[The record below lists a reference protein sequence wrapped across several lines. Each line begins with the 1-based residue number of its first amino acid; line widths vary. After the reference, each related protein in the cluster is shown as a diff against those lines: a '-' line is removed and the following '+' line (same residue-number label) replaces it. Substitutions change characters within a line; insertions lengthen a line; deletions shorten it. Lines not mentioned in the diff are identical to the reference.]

1 MKLET
6 AVLALL
12 AGLVATPALAEDA
25 PSRAIGMDTSFSTD
39 ADDTDVLKLGL
50 DLDWRHEGPEK
61 YAGIRLEKA
70 LFDPLGRGWRGRER
84 AYVRV
89 ADSLGKWKYNVTA
102 GTDGHTILGSADVHD
117 EARFRKEFFVE
128 REILETPQG
137 LAKGIYYTLAGGAID
152 LPADDRNILT
162 LVAGVQPFTG
172 DNVRTL
178 FRANFIHVLKPDS
191 GLSLQLRT
199 RYFHDSDPHEYDYY
213 SPRWY
218 AQAVPVLQLRRFS
231 HGWRYLVAGG
241 IGVQRDS
248 DSGWRRSTY
257 FNAQVTSPPKRGWS
271 GSAAIL
277 FSETPSATGNSYSYA
292 QLTLALGRA
301 F

>member
-1 MKLET
+1 MKLHG
-6 AVLALL
+6 ALLALL
-12 AGLVATPALAEDA
+12 AGLPGTPALADDG
-25 PSRAIGMDTSFSTD
+25 SMRAIGMDTSFSTD
-39 ADDTDVLKLGL
+39 ADNTDVLKVGL
-50 DLDWRHEGPEK
+50 NLDWSHESPEK
-61 YAGIRLEKA
+61 YAGMRIEKA
-70 LFDPLGRGWRGRER
+70 WFDPLGQGWRARER
-84 AYVRV
+84 AYVRA
-89 ADSLGKWKYNVTA
+89 ADSLGGWKWNGTA
-102 GTDGHTILGSADVHD
+102 GTDGHTLLGSAGLHD

-128 REILETPQG
+128 REMLETPES
-137 LAKGIYYTLAGGAID
+137 LKRGIYYSLAGAAID

-162 LVAGVQPFTG
+162 LVAGVQDFTG

-178 FRANFIHVLKPDS
+178 LRANFIHVLKPDS

-199 RYFHDSDPHEYDYY
+199 RYFHDSDPREFDYY

-218 AQAVPVLQLRRFS
+218 AQAVPILQLRRFS
-231 HGWRYLVAGG
+231 HGWRYLLAGG

-248 DSGWRRSTY
+248 GSGWRRSTY

-271 GSAAIL
+271 GSASVL

-292 QLTLALGRA
+292 QLTFALVRA